1 MKPILGFAEPT
12 ALQTLKLVFERQPTA
27 VFQKP
32 IFIGKIGLKPCPSR
46 TALYSNL
53 MQIQLILF

>member
-27 VFQKP
+27 AFQKP
-32 IFIGKIGLKPCPSR
+32 IFIMEITDILHDGCENLK
-46 TALYSNL
+46 LL
-53 MQIQLILF
+53 